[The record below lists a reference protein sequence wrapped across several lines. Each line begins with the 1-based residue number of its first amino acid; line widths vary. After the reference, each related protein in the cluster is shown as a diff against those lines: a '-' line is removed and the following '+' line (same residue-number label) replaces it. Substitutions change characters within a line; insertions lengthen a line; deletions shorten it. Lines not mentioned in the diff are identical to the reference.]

1 LRSMTGYG
9 EKNFGAPRLHAKISI
24 KSLNH
29 RFFDWNYKGTPLGE
43 LENKLRS
50 TAQKKLQRGR
60 VEASMEVTFL
70 DSSAWEVSINEG
82 LLDKILG
89 SLEQASRRLDR
100 EPFISVD
107 NIFRIPQLVELKRKS
122 LSAAEAA
129 FLEESFDETLE
140 MVMKQR
146 RREGRETAGQIRKH
160 LRLIR
165 QSLKRIDGL
174 ARVQSS
180 LFRQRVEH
188 RLKELN
194 TEGMLSSERLE
205 EEIASLAQRADIA
218 EEMLRLRAHI
228 DSFEKMVQE
237 ERDEPV
243 GKLLDFLS
251 QEIYREANTIN
262 SKSQDIDIIRESLGI
277 KGEVESIRQHVQ
289 NLE

>member
-1 LRSMTGYG
+1 MKSMTGYG
-9 EKNFGAPRLHAKISI
+9 EKNFEAPELRAKISL

-29 RFFDWNYKGTPLGE
+29 RFFDWSYKGTPLGE

-50 TAQKKLQRGR
+50 AAQKKLQRGR

-70 DSSAWEVSINEG
+70 DPSAWEVSINEG
-82 LLDKILG
+82 LLDKILA
-89 SLEQASRRLDR
+89 SLEEASRRLGR
-100 EPFISVD
+100 EPSISVD

-129 FLEESFDETLE
+129 FLEQCFDETLE
-140 MVMKQR
+140 MVMKER

-165 QSLKRIDGL
+165 RSLKRIDGL
-174 ARVQSS
+174 AKVQSS
-180 LFRQRVEH
+180 LFRQRMEH

-194 TEGMLSSERLE
+194 TEGSLSRERLE
-205 EEIASLAQRADIA
+205 EEVASLVQRADIA
-218 EEMLRLRAHI
+218 EEILRLRAHT
-228 DSFEKMVQE
+228 DSFEKMVRE
-237 ERDEPV
+237 EREEPV

-262 SKSQDIDIIRESLGI
+262 SKSQDIDIIKESLAI
-277 KGEVESIRQHVQ
+277 KGKVESIRQHVQ

>member
-1 LRSMTGYG
+1 MTGYG
-9 EKNFGAPRLHAKISI
+9 EKNVEARGLRAKISI

-43 LENKLRS
+43 LESKLRS
-50 TAQKKLQRGR
+50 AAQKKLQRGR
-60 VEASMEVTFL
+60 VEASMEVAFL
-70 DSSAWEVSINEG
+70 DPSAWEVSINEG
-82 LLDKILG
+82 LLDKILVV
-89 SLEQASRRLDR
+89 LEEASRRLGR

-122 LSAAEAA
+122 LSAAETA
-129 FLEESFDETLE
+129 FLEQCFDETLE
-140 MVMKQR
+140 MVMKER

-165 QSLKRIDGL
+165 RSLKRIGGL
-174 ARVQSS
+174 AKVQSS
-180 LFRQRVEH
+180 LFRQRMEH

-194 TEGMLSSERLE
+194 NEGSLSRERLE
-205 EEIASLAQRADIA
+205 EEVASLVQRADIA
-218 EEMLRLRAHI
+218 EEILRLRAHI
-228 DSFEKMVQE
+228 ASFEKMARE
-237 ERDEPV
+237 EREEPV
-243 GKLLDFLS
+243 GKLMDFLS

-262 SKSQDIDIIRESLGI
+262 SKSQDIDIIKESLAI

>member
-9 EKNFGAPRLHAKISI
+9 EKNFGTPRLHAKISI

-50 TAQKKLQRGR
+50 TARKKLQRGR

-70 DSSAWEVSINEG
+70 DPSAWEVSINEG
-82 LLDKILG
+82 LLDKILA

-129 FLEESFDETLE
+129 FLEQSFDETLE

-174 ARVQSS
+174 AKVQSS
-180 LFRQRVEH
+180 LFRQRMEH

-194 TEGMLSSERLE
+194 TEGTLSRERLE

-218 EEMLRLRAHI
+218 EEILRLRAHI

-262 SKSQDIDIIRESLGI
+262 SKSQDIDIIRESLAI

>member
-1 LRSMTGYG
+1 MTGYG
-9 EKNFGAPRLHAKISI
+9 EKNVEGRGLRAKISI

-50 TAQKKLQRGR
+50 AAQKKLQRGR

-70 DSSAWEVSINEG
+70 DPSAWEVSINEG
-82 LLDKILG
+82 LLDKILVI
-89 SLEQASRRLDR
+89 LEEASRRLGR

-129 FLEESFDETLE
+129 FLEQCFDETLE
-140 MVMKQR
+140 LVMKER
-146 RREGRETAGQIRKH
+146 RREGRATAGQIRKH

-165 QSLKRIDGL
+165 RSLRRIGGL
-174 ARVQSS
+174 AEVQSS
-180 LFRQRVEH
+180 LFRQRMEH
-188 RLKELN
+188 RLKEMN
-194 TEGMLSSERLE
+194 TGGSLSKERLE
-205 EEIASLAQRADIA
+205 EEVASLAQRADIA
-218 EEMLRLRAHI
+218 EEILRLRAHI
-228 DSFEKMVQE
+228 ASFEKMARE
-237 ERDEPV
+237 EKEEPV

-262 SKSQDIDIIRESLGI
+262 SKSQDIDIIKESLAI